1 MRQRFESFSIEN
13 TALLFQ
19 ESDKN
24 LRTRLMNKASDSS
37 DSRVMLVV
45 P

>member
-1 MRQRFESFSIEN
+1 MRQHFESFSIEN

-19 ESDKN
+19 EPDKN
-24 LRTRLMNKASDSS
+24 PRTRLMNKASDSS